1 MFDRKLEALAKQVRE
16 NTTGKSL
23 PVDLAV
29 VAEYDGIILQPVQ
42 EHARFN
48 GKIEFLPD
56 ENVFVVY
63 HPDPATYRY
72 PLRLRFSIAHELAHY
87 HIDEHREALV
97 RGETHSSESGF
108 RSKNPKEI
116 QADEFAAAL
125 LIPAEKIEP
134 TINKRGFLTLQEI
147 RGVAEVCQTSPYAT
161 AIRYVR
167 MASEACF
174 VALARDGAIKS
185 SFASDEAWIRR
196 LAKLSATTLPVTSPG
211 YHLAAGGRPDEVVE
225 QRHSATAWLASG
237 VDANLWESC
246 VHIGDGYTLSLV
258 SVDDEGGE
266 DDE

>member
-16 NTTGKSL
+16 NTTGRLL

-29 VAEYDGIILQPVQ
+29 VAEYDSIILQPVR

-56 ENVFVVY
+56 ESAFVIY
-63 HPDPATYRY
+63 HPDPETYRY
-72 PLRLRFSIAHELAHY
+72 PLRLRFSIAHELAHF

-108 RSKNPKEI
+108 RSKNPKEV

-125 LIPAEKIEP
+125 LIPSDTIESRMR
-134 TINKRGFLTLQEI
+134 KRGFLTLQEI
-147 RGVAEVCQTSPYAT
+147 LSVGETCETSPYAT

-174 VALARDGAIKS
+174 VALAQYGGIKS
-185 SFASDEAWIRR
+185 SFCSDEAQIRR
-196 LAKLSATTLPVTSPG
+196 FGKIAVKTLPATSPG
-211 YHLAAGGRPDEVVE
+211 HALAGRGGSGEVVE
-225 QRHSATAWLASG
+225 RKQDASAWFGRDDET
-237 VDANLWESC
+237 NLWENC
-246 VHIGDGYTLSLV
+246 VHLGDGYTLSLV
-258 SVDDEGGE
+258 SVEIDESDD
-266 DDE
+266 